1 MSAAAAEE
9 RPYWS
14 AAAGH
19 GAELEEPSAVRPSL
33 EVAYLQITD
42 PAGAGGVGTFASGRR
57 LTAALTLRAWSD
69 GRGPI

>member
-1 MSAAAAEE
+1 M
-9 RPYWS
+9 
-14 AAAGH
+14 
-19 GAELEEPSAVRPSL
+19 RPSL